1 MRDDPFGNE
10 RLARWLPVLLRVLV
24 VTVTAYPALRK
35 FLEYSYRVEQ
45 FRAYG
50 MPWPELA
57 VPVTGVVELV
67 AIVLIA
73 AGVAGRLGAASL
85 VAVMVVAIV
94 AAGPTPAS
102 VLVLV
107 ASAALVGLGTGP
119 YSHWD
124 PSLPELVGRL
134 TASGGDRDRTGVGR
148 LRCRSAPGA
157 TTRRCS
163 PGRSTASGAS
173 PTAGRPSTGCSPRA
187 AAR

>member
-67 AIVLIA
+67 AIVLK
-73 AGVAGRLGAASL
+73 L
-85 VAVMVVAIV
+85 
-94 AAGPTPAS
+94 PAWR
-102 VLVLV
+102 
-107 ASAALVGLGTGP
+107 VGWARP
-119 YSHWD
+119 
-124 PSLPELVGRL
+124 PSWPAWSSPSSQPARTRRVCWCSSPRRRS
-134 TASGGDRDRTGVGR
+134 SG
-148 LRCRSAPGA
+148 SAPGR
-157 TTRRCS
+157 TPTGTRRS
-163 PGRSTASGAS
+163 PNWS
-173 PTAGRPSTGCSPRA
+173 AG
-187 AAR
+187 

>member
-24 VTVTAYPALRK
+24 VTATAYPALRK

-85 VAVMVVAIV
+85 VAGMVVAIV
-94 AAGPTPAS
+94 AAARPRR
-102 VLVLV
+102 VCW
-107 ASAALVGLGTGP
+107 
-119 YSHWD
+119 YSS
-124 PSLPELVGRL
+124 PRRRS
-134 TASGGDRDRTGVGR
+134 SG
-148 LRCRSAPGA
+148 SAPGR
-157 TTRRCS
+157 TPTGTRRS
-163 PGRSTASGAS
+163 PNWS
-173 PTAGRPSTGCSPRA
+173 AG
-187 AAR
+187 

>member
-85 VAVMVVAIV
+85 VAGMVVAIV
-94 AAGPTPAS
+94 AAGPNPAS

-134 TASGGDRDRTGVGR
+134 TASGGDRDRTGVDG
-148 LRCRSAPGA
+148 
-157 TTRRCS
+157 
-163 PGRSTASGAS
+163 
-173 PTAGRPSTGCSPRA
+173 
-187 AAR
+187 